1 MTRTVSGSVMAAVLV
16 SLAGC
21 GGGGSDVQRVVY
33 EKSGANAAGIQA
45 TVDAFRIQLGA
56 NNGVAAAA
64 ASGRR
69 EVNWDGVPAARLDPF
84 PGDFFVT
91 TSPRGIRFSTPGS
104 RMKVS
109 GDPGTASFE
118 FADVTAP
125 LPDGRPWGPIEFA
138 TFSPSKMFAPIDSVE
153 TNIHFFVP
161 GTSLP
166 ATVTGFGAIFS
177 DIDLENS
184 SAIEL
189 YGADGSLLYKSFLPK
204 AGAASKGFTFFG
216 TTSSSERVARVRI
229 LAGSHAINSPF
240 SSPAPDGVAIDDV
253 IYSEPVAIQ

>member
-1 MTRTVSGSVMAAVLV
+1 MIEILSRCAVAAVLV

-21 GGGGSDVQRVVY
+21 GGDDAQPVVF
-33 EKSGANAAGIQA
+33 EKSGADAAAIQA
-45 TVDAFRIQLGA
+45 TVDAFRGALGP
-56 NNGVAAAA
+56 NNGVAVAAA
-64 ASGRR
+64 QGRR

-91 TSPRGIRFSTPGS
+91 TSPRGIGFSTPGT

-109 GDPGTASFE
+109 GDPATPSFQ

-138 TFSPSKMFAPIDSVE
+138 AFSPSKMFAPIDSVE

-161 GTSLP
+161 GTSTP
-166 ATVTGFGAIFS
+166 ATVTGFGAVFS

-189 YGADGSLLYKSFLPK
+189 YAADGSLLFKRFLAK

-216 TTSSSERVARVRI
+216 ITLDGQRAARVRI
-229 LAGSHAINSPF
+229 LAGSHPVNSPF
-240 SSPAPDGVAIDDV
+240 MTPPPDGVAIDDV
-253 IYSEPVAIQ
+253 IYAEPVAIQ